1 MSNKNITLAI
11 DGTAASGKGTL
22 ARSLSKEFNFAY
34 LDTGKLYRASALI
47 ISKENIHYENI
58 AAIKKIIKNF
68 DFSNFD
74 FNNER
79 LKSDEIGKLAS
90 MISGYK
96 ELRKILLEY
105 QKYFSCKR
113 HDDQIGVI
121 LDGRDIGTV
130 VLPEADIKFF
140 ITASL
145 SIRAERRWKE
155 LISLG
160 QSTIRS
166 QVEED
171 IRDRDERDIKRK
183 YSPLVAAPDAILLD
197 TTNLNANES
206 FLLAKK
212 HVEQRLN

>member
-1 MSNKNITLAI
+1 MSNKNITIAI

-47 ISKENIHYENI
+47 ISKKNIHYENI
-58 AAIKKIIKNF
+58 KDIKKIIGSF
-68 DFSNFD
+68 DFSTFNFFD
-74 FNNER
+74 DM

-96 ELRKILLEY
+96 ELRNILLEY
-105 QKYFSCKR
+105 QKTFSYKR
-113 HDDQIGVI
+113 HDNKVGVI

-145 SIRAERRWKE
+145 SERAERRWKE
-155 LISLG
+155 LILLG
-160 QSTIRS
+160 QSTIKRN
-166 QVEED
+166 VEKD
-171 IRDRDERDIKRK
+171 IRDRDERDSKRTH
-183 YSPLVAAPDAILLD
+183 SPLVAASDAILLD
-197 TTNLNANES
+197 TTNLDANES
-206 FLLAKK
+206 FLLAKEY
-212 HVEQRLN
+212 VEERLK

>member
-105 QKYFSCKR
+105 QKYFSSKR
-113 HDDQIGVI
+113 HNDQVGVI

-197 TTNLNANES
+197 TTNLDANES

>member
-1 MSNKNITLAI
+1 MSNKNITIAI

-58 AAIKKIIKNF
+58 EDIKKIIKNF

-74 FNNER
+74 FYNDR
-79 LKSDEIGKLAS
+79 LKSDELGKLAS

-96 ELRKILLEY
+96 ELRKILLQY
-105 QKYFSCKR
+105 QKSFACKK
-113 HDDQIGVI
+113 HNDQIGVI

-160 QSTIRS
+160 QRTIKRR
-166 QVEED
+166 VEED
-171 IRDRDERDIKRK
+171 IRDRDERDSKRK
-183 YSPLVAAPDAILLD
+183 HSPLVAAPDAILLD
-197 TTNLNANES
+197 TTNLDANES

-212 HVEQRLN
+212 HVDQHLN